1 MTELAVKIHTPPW
14 READR
19 LAALRSFAI
28 LDTEPER
35 AFDDIAKIA
44 ARACQTSIAIIA
56 FVDEH
61 RQWFKAIIG
70 TSAQEASLHA
80 AFCAQAIR
88 QPGLFIV
95 PDALKDPRFTCNP
108 FVQEDPH
115 LRFYAGAVIETDE
128 GLPLGTLCVLDRKPR
143 PEGLTEEQSETLAA
157 LARAVMRELTLRK
170 AERLLTHKENAFAE
184 LADALPHMI
193 WSAHPDGY
201 DDYSNKRWYEF
212 TGAPPGSSSG
222 TGWIHMVH
230 PDDRDRTWARWQHA
244 AKTGG
249 PYEATCR
256 LRHHSGEYRWIL
268 ARAMPRHDEQGRIE
282 HWFGTYTDIHEW
294 KAAEA
299 AAAQSQERYKALL
312 EASAVVFWL
321 AAPDGMITHLEGTT
335 EIGGYSG
342 EAYIGMGWLDSV
354 HPDDLARVLAAW
366 QWALSSGV
374 AYENDFRIRLANGE
388 YRWMLANA
396 VSLKNPD
403 GTIREWV
410 GSISD
415 IHDRKQ
421 AEEKLRSSEE
431 RLRLALHAGRMFA
444 WEQDLTTDF
453 VTRSQNSVAL
463 LGIGSSPLSDFLERV
478 HPDDRAMRQTFAQQI
493 KMQGSYTS
501 EFRYILPNGR
511 TLWFGSRAE
520 MTSPNTVVG
529 VTFDISDRKA
539 AEKEVWRTANHDSLT
554 GLPNRVLFHSRL
566 EKELGS
572 ARKAKTSVSLLLID
586 LDDFKDVNDTLGHDA
601 GDALLKETAQRLSAL
616 VQDCGTVARLG
627 GDEFAVLMVQPFTLD
642 DATQL
647 AERITASLRE
657 PFVYRRRTVVSRAS
671 LGVAAFPQHHCEPAE
686 LMKSADI
693 ALYRA
698 KAQGRNRVLT
708 YSPNMR
714 RDIEERVSLGAE
726 LREAIAQSQIVPFYQ
741 PKVCLSTG
749 TVIGFEAL
757 ARWQHPSKGILTPD
771 VFGAAFEDAELAPAI
786 RRQLMAKIT
795 SDMREWRDKG
805 LAYGRIAM
813 NLSSADFSQPRL
825 PEEIL
830 EALEREQVPVEH
842 FEVEIT
848 ETVLLGRSSDCVS
861 VILNQLRK
869 RGIHIALDDFGTG
882 YASLMHL
889 KQFPVD
895 HVKID
900 RTFIKDLNRNME
912 DEAIV
917 AAVISLGQSLQ
928 LQVTAEG
935 VETKEQEQHLR
946 ALGCHTAQGFLYA
959 AAVSGADVPGI
970 LASTAPWACR

>member
-1 MTELAVKIHTPPW
+1 MMELAGKIPTPAW

-28 LDTEPER
+28 LDTGPER

-44 ARACQTSIAIIA
+44 ARVCRTSMAAIA

-61 RQWFKAIIG
+61 RQWFK
-70 TSAQEASLHA
+70 SAVGASVGEAPLDA
-80 AFCAQAIR
+80 AFCAHAIL
-88 QPGLFIV
+88 QQGLFIV
-95 PDALKDPRFTCNP
+95 PDALKDPRFACNP
-108 FVQEDPH
+108 FVRGDPH
-115 LRFYAGAVIETDE
+115 LRFYAAAVIETDD

-157 LARAVMRELTLRK
+157 LARSVMRELKLLR
-170 AERLLTHKENAFAE
+170 ADRLLTDKENAFAE

-193 WSAHPDGY
+193 WSAHPDGH
-201 DDYSNKRWYEF
+201 DDYSNRHWYEF

-230 PDDRDRTWARWQHA
+230 PDDRDQIWASWQHA
-244 AKTGG
+244 AKIGE

-256 LRHHSGEYRWIL
+256 LRHHSGEYRWVL
-268 ARAMPRHDEQGRIE
+268 ARALPRCDAQGRIE

-299 AAAQSQERYKALL
+299 AAAQSQERYRALL

-342 EAYIGMGWLDSV
+342 DAYRGMGWLDSV
-354 HPDDLARVLAAW
+354 HPEDLSRVIGAW
-366 QWALSSGV
+366 QWALSSGA
-374 AYENDFRIRLANGE
+374 AYENEFRIRLANGE

-396 VSLKNPD
+396 VALKNPD
-403 GTIREWV
+403 GTVREWV

-415 IHDRKQ
+415 IDDRKQ

-444 WEQDLTTDF
+444 WEQDLTTNF

-463 LGIGSSPLSDFLERV
+463 LGIGSGPLTDLLERV

-493 KMQGSYTS
+493 KMHGSYTS

-529 VTFDISDRKA
+529 VTFDITDRKA
-539 AEKEVWRTANHDSLT
+539 AEKEVWRAANHDSLT

-566 EKELGS
+566 EKELES
-572 ARKAKTSVSLLLID
+572 AWKAKTGVSLLLID

-601 GDALLKETAQRLSAL
+601 GDALLKETARRLSAL
-616 VQDCGTVARLG
+616 VEDCGTVARLG
-627 GDEFAVLMVQPFTLD
+627 GDEFAVLMAQPFTLD

-647 AERITASLRE
+647 AERITAKLRE
-657 PFVYRRRTVVSRAS
+657 PFAYKRRTVASRAS
-671 LGVAAFPQHHCEPAE
+671 IGVAAFPQHHCEPAE

-708 YSPNMR
+708 YSPVMR
-714 RDIEERVSLGAE
+714 REIEERVSLGAQ

-741 PKVCLSTG
+741 PKICLSTG
-749 TVIGFEAL
+749 RIAGFEAL

-771 VFGAAFEDAELAPAI
+771 FFGAAFEDAELAPAI
-786 RRQLMAKIT
+786 RRQIMTKIAG
-795 SDMREWRDKG
+795 DMREWHHQG
-805 LAYGRIAM
+805 LNYGRVAM

-825 PEEIL
+825 SEEIL
-830 EALEREQVPVEH
+830 EALEQAQVPVEH

-900 RTFIKDLNRNME
+900 RTFIKDLDRSPE

-917 AAVISLGQSLQ
+917 AAVISLGHSLH
-928 LQVTAEG
+928 LRVTAEG
-935 VETKEQEQHLR
+935 VETVEQERRLQ

-959 AAVSGADVPGI
+959 SAVSGFDVPG
-970 LASTAPWACR
+970 LVAAARRGCS

>member
-1 MTELAVKIHTPPW
+1 M
-14 READR
+14 
-19 LAALRSFAI
+19 
-28 LDTEPER
+28 
-35 AFDDIAKIA
+35 
-44 ARACQTSIAIIA
+44 
-56 FVDEH
+56 
-61 RQWFKAIIG
+61 
-70 TSAQEASLHA
+70 
-80 AFCAQAIR
+80 
-88 QPGLFIV
+88 
-95 PDALKDPRFTCNP
+95 
-108 FVQEDPH
+108 
-115 LRFYAGAVIETDE
+115 
-128 GLPLGTLCVLDRKPR
+128 
-143 PEGLTEEQSETLAA
+143 
-157 LARAVMRELTLRK
+157 
-170 AERLLTHKENAFAE
+170 
-184 LADALPHMI
+184 
-193 WSAHPDGY
+193 
-201 DDYSNKRWYEF
+201 
-212 TGAPPGSSSG
+212 
-222 TGWIHMVH
+222 
-230 PDDRDRTWARWQHA
+230 
-244 AKTGG
+244 
-249 PYEATCR
+249 
-256 LRHHSGEYRWIL
+256 
-268 ARAMPRHDEQGRIE
+268 
-282 HWFGTYTDIHEW
+282 
-294 KAAEA
+294 
-299 AAAQSQERYKALL
+299 
-312 EASAVVFWL
+312 
-321 AAPDGMITHLEGTT
+321 
-335 EIGGYSG
+335 
-342 EAYIGMGWLDSV
+342 
-354 HPDDLARVLAAW
+354 
-366 QWALSSGV
+366 
-374 AYENDFRIRLANGE
+374 
-388 YRWMLANA
+388 
-396 VSLKNPD
+396 
-403 GTIREWV
+403 
-410 GSISD
+410 
-415 IHDRKQ
+415 
-421 AEEKLRSSEE
+421 
-431 RLRLALHAGRMFA
+431 
-444 WEQDLTTDF
+444 
-453 VTRSQNSVAL
+453 
-463 LGIGSSPLSDFLERV
+463 
-478 HPDDRAMRQTFAQQI
+478 
-493 KMQGSYTS
+493 
-501 EFRYILPNGR
+501 
-511 TLWFGSRAE
+511 
-520 MTSPNTVVG
+520 
-529 VTFDISDRKA
+529 
-539 AEKEVWRTANHDSLT
+539 
-554 GLPNRVLFHSRL
+554 
-566 EKELGS
+566 
-572 ARKAKTSVSLLLID
+572 
-586 LDDFKDVNDTLGHDA
+586 
-601 GDALLKETAQRLSAL
+601 LLKETAQRLSAL

-708 YSPNMR
+708 YSPDMR

-771 VFGAAFEDAELAPAI
+771 VFGTAFEDAELAPAI

-935 VETKEQEQHLR
+935 VETKEQEQHLQ
-946 ALGCHTAQGFLYA
+946 ALGCHTAQGFLCA